1 MLILKIFYKQIIFFT
16 AKSISMYLKAID
28 MTLYKF
34 LKKNLKENYFKKSF
48 KITHLIMNF
57 LSFMKDN

>member
-1 MLILKIFYKQIIFFT
+1 
-16 AKSISMYLKAID
+16 MYLKAIN

-34 LKKNLKENYFKKSF
+34 LEKKLKENYKQKSF

-57 LSFMKDN
+57 LSFMKDNKNSV